1 MSSPSA
7 PAPASPA
14 AAAPR
19 RRGALDWV
27 RKLAA
32 VVLVL
37 SSVTVGIVGLMF
49 ATQGRLWGIALIAVT
64 PFGIWLA
71 TRVTPEGGTT
81 GYFDRNV

>member
-1 MSSPSA
+1 MQSA
-7 PAPASPA
+7 ADAP
-14 AAAPR
+14 PR
-19 RRGALDWV
+19 RRTAVDFL

-32 VVLVL
+32 IVLVL

-49 ATQGRLWGIALIAVT
+49 ATQGRWWGLLLIAVT

-81 GYFDRNV
+81 GYFDKNV